1 MKTKLTYFCS
11 ECGNETSKWYG
22 KCPACGAWNSLVEEE
37 SVTKP
42 SAKTNKLASGSSA
55 AAPSKLDEITLDS
68 ELRFSTG
75 LGEFD
80 RVLGGGLV
88 AGSLVLV
95 GGDPGIGKSTL
106 LLQICQTMH
115 TDGKIL
121 YISGEESA
129 RQLKMRAHRLGVTT
143 ERLYIV
149 SQVNTDY
156 IVKNIDEL
164 SPSVVI
170 VDSIQTMYSP
180 TVTSAPG
187 SVSQVR
193 DVTMTLM
200 RKAKE
205 DGISIFVV
213 GHVTKDGG
221 IAGPKVLEHMVD
233 CVLYFEGER
242 HQNYRVLRG
251 VKNRF
256 GSTNEIGVFEMFD
269 TGLHEVLNPSAV
281 MLEDRPQD
289 VAGASVICA
298 LEGSRP
304 LLAEIQALVATTSFG
319 MPRRTANGL
328 DYNRIA
334 MLIAVLEK
342 RVGMN
347 LSNQDAYVNVVGGI
361 KIEEP
366 AADLGVI
373 LALASSFRSFSL
385 PKDMVFIGEVGLT
398 GEIRA
403 VNRIEQRLSEI
414 EKLGFRQCM
423 LPHGNKRTM
432 QAVQT
437 KLELIP
443 VKSVAQALALVR
455 D

>member
-1 MKTKLTYFCS
+1 MKNKLMFFCT
-11 ECGNETSKWYG
+11 ECGNESSKWYG

-37 SVTKP
+37 SVTRA
-42 SAKTNKLASGSSA
+42 SANTNKLAENSSVSS
-55 AAPSKLDEITLDS
+55 PETLEQIS
-68 ELRFSTG
+68 YENELRFSCG
-75 LGEFD
+75 ISEFD
-80 RVLGGGLV
+80 RVLGGGIV
-88 AGSLVLV
+88 AGSLILV

-106 LLQICQTMH
+106 LLQICQTIKN
-115 TDGKIL
+115 DGRIL
-121 YISGEESA
+121 YVSGEESQ
-129 RQLKMRAHRLGVTT
+129 RQLKMRADRLGVTNKN
-143 ERLYIV
+143 LYIV
-149 SQVNTDY
+149 SQVNTEH

-164 SPSVVI
+164 KPQVVI

-180 TVTSAPG
+180 SVTSAPG

-205 DGISIFVV
+205 NGISIFVV

-256 GSTNEIGVFEMFD
+256 GSTNEIGVFEMCES
-269 TGLHEVLNPSAV
+269 GLREVLNPSIAL
-281 MLEDRPQD
+281 LEGRPTE
-289 VAGASVICA
+289 VAGTSVICA

-304 LLAEIQALVATTSFG
+304 LLAEVQALLSTTVYG
-319 MPRRTANGL
+319 MPRRSSNGI

-361 KIEEP
+361 KIDEP
-366 AADLGVI
+366 AADLGVAMAI
-373 LALASSFRSFSL
+373 ASGFRSFTL
-385 PKDMVFIGEVGLT
+385 PEDMVFIGEVGLT

-403 VNRIEQRLSEI
+403 VNRLMQRISEI
-414 EKLGFRQCM
+414 EKLGFKQCM
-423 LPHGNKRTM
+423 VPYSNKNSLAGFKTN
-432 QAVQT
+432 V
-437 KLELIP
+437 ELIY

-455 D
+455 E

>member
-1 MKTKLTYFCS
+1 MKNKVMFFCS
-11 ECGNETSKWYG
+11 ECGNETTKWYG
-22 KCPACGAWNSLVEEE
+22 KCPACGAWNSLVEEQA
-37 SVTKP
+37 VLKTP
-42 SAKTNKLASGSSA
+42 ANTNKLAADSLFSS
-55 AAPSKLDEITLDS
+55 PLKLDDISQESEI
-68 ELRFSTG
+68 RFSSG
-75 LGEFD
+75 ISEFD
-80 RVLGGGLV
+80 RVLGGGIV
-88 AGSLVLV
+88 SGSLVLV

-106 LLQICQTMH
+106 LLQLCKTVK
-115 TDGKIL
+115 TDEKIL
-121 YISGEESA
+121 YVSGEESA
-129 RQLKMRAHRLGVTT
+129 NQLKMRAERLGITNDS
-143 ERLYIV
+143 LYIV
-149 SQVNTDY
+149 SQVNTDH
-156 IVKNIDEL
+156 ITKNIDEI
-164 SPSVVI
+164 SPKIVI
-170 VDSIQTMYSP
+170 IDSIQTMYSP
-180 TVTSAPG
+180 SVNSAPG

-205 DGISIFVV
+205 NAISIFVV

-256 GSTNEIGVFEMFD
+256 GSTNEIGVFEMCD
-269 TGLHEVLNPSAV
+269 IGLREVLNPSIAL
-281 MLEDRPQD
+281 LEGRPTE
-289 VAGASVICA
+289 VAGTSVICA
-298 LEGSRP
+298 LEGTRP
-304 LLAEIQALVATTSFG
+304 LLAEIQALLSTTVYG
-319 MPRRTANGL
+319 MPRRTSNGI

-361 KIEEP
+361 KIDEP
-366 AADLGVI
+366 AADLGVAMAI
-373 LALASSFRSFSL
+373 ASGFRSFTL
-385 PKDMVFIGEVGLT
+385 PEDMVFIGEIGLT

-403 VNRIEQRLSEI
+403 VNRLPLRISEI
-414 EKLGFRQCM
+414 EKLGFKKCM
-423 LPHGNKRTM
+423 LPYSNKSSMEGYKTN
-432 QAVQT
+432 V
-437 KLELIP
+437 ELIY

>member
-1 MKTKLTYFCS
+1 MKTKITYFCT

-22 KCPACGAWNSLVEEE
+22 KCPACGAWNSLAEEE

-42 SAKTNKLASGSSA
+42 SAKTNKLVSGTPS
-55 AAPSKLDEITLDS
+55 AAPSKLAEITLDA

-80 RVLGGGLV
+80 RVLGGGVV
-88 AGSLVLV
+88 AGSLMLV

-106 LLQICQTMH
+106 LLQICQTME

-129 RQLKMRAHRLGVTT
+129 RQLKMRAERLGVRTD
-143 ERLYIV
+143 RLYIV

-164 SPSVVI
+164 SPAVVI

-269 TGLHEVLNPSAV
+269 TGLHEVLNPSTV
-281 MLEDRPQD
+281 MLDELAAGRSRCERNLRTGGQPPPAGGDTGARCNDRLRYAAQD
-289 VAGASVICA
+289 GKRIGLQPRRHVDC
-298 LEGSRP
+298 GSRKACRDEFVQSGRLCQCRRRNQNRRTGGRPWGDSGTRVKLP
-304 LLAEIQALVATTSFG
+304 LLFPAERYGLYRRG
-319 MPRRTANGL
+319 RPDRGNPRG
-328 DYNRIA
+328 
-334 MLIAVLEK
+334 
-342 RVGMN
+342 
-347 LSNQDAYVNVVGGI
+347 
-361 KIEEP
+361 EP
-366 AADLGVI
+366 D
-373 LALASSFRSFSL
+373 
-385 PKDMVFIGEVGLT
+385 
-398 GEIRA
+398 
-403 VNRIEQRLSEI
+403 
-414 EKLGFRQCM
+414 
-423 LPHGNKRTM
+423 
-432 QAVQT
+432 
-437 KLELIP
+437 
-443 VKSVAQALALVR
+443 
-455 D
+455 

>member
-1 MKTKLTYFCS
+1 MKNKITFFCTD
-11 ECGNETSKWYG
+11 CGNETTKWYG

-42 SAKTNKLASGSSA
+42 SGKANKLVSG
-55 AAPSKLDEITLDS
+55 APSASPSMLKDITLDS

-75 LGEFD
+75 LEEFD
-80 RVLGGGLV
+80 RVLGGGVV
-88 AGSLVLV
+88 AGSLILV

-106 LLQICQTMH
+106 LLQICQSIH
-115 TDGKIL
+115 ADGKIL
-121 YISGEESA
+121 YISGEESE
-129 RQLKMRAHRLGVTT
+129 RQLKMRAQRLGVTN
-143 ERLYIV
+143 ESLYIV
-149 SQVNTDY
+149 SQVNTEH

-180 TVTSAPG
+180 TVQSAPG

-269 TGLHEVLNPSAV
+269 TGLHEVPNPSV
-281 MLEDRPQD
+281 TLLEGRPQE
-289 VAGASVICA
+289 VAGTSVICA

-304 LLAEIQALVATTSFG
+304 LLAEVQALVATTAFG

-347 LSNQDAYVNVVGGI
+347 LANQDAYVNVIGGI
-361 KIEEP
+361 KIDEP
-366 AADLGVI
+366 ASDLGVI
-373 LALASSFRSFSL
+373 LAIASGFRSFAL
-385 PKDMVFIGEVGLT
+385 PSDMVFIGEVGLS

-414 EKLGFRQCM
+414 EKLGFKQCM
-423 LPHGNKRTM
+423 LPFGNRKALQNDKTG
-432 QAVQT
+432 
-437 KLELIP
+437 LEIIP

-455 D
+455 E